1 MECWHLPRGRM
12 ARPETPQPLTL
23 FEAILPV
30 ASLIVLVA
38 PTPLA
43 GG

>member
-1 MECWHLPRGRM
+1 M
-12 ARPETPQPLTL
+12 ARPETPQPLTF

-43 GG
+43 GSG